1 MTAVAESR
9 KRYVNV
15 RVIDVRF
22 KATFLR
28 GEGKVIHVYAE
39 RRENGP
45 LWPLMG
51 DWQGVWKGR
60 IYASELG
67 ADKELWEQFTVEGEA
82 PICENFWRIFCDD
95 CRCWTIQSSKF
106 ANISLLLYAIDTTE
120 YASNVFPI
128 SWTLIF
134 IYYQHGFNAS
144 KTQLSC
150 AEQYLPGSLR
160 LLLRHCSSHS
170 NIKFILAAV

>member
-1 MTAVAESR
+1 MYMQKGEKMAPCGLSWETGRESE
-9 KRYVNV
+9 
-15 RVIDVRF
+15 RV
-22 KATFLR
+22 
-28 GEGKVIHVYAE
+28 
-39 RRENGP
+39 
-45 LWPLMG
+45 
-51 DWQGVWKGR
+51 R

-82 PICENFWRIFCDD
+82 PICENFWRVFCDD

-150 AEQYLPGSLR
+150 AEQYLPRSLR
-160 LLLRHCSSHS
+160 LLLRHCFSHS